1 MNKKIQLLLTTIFF
15 TSGLFAQS
23 TIAAARAQGADASV
37 TVRGIVTTPNS
48 QTSNTEYGL
57 QDGTGGLI
65 IYHDGSPYVALAVG
79 DSVEVSGTLF
89 DYYGKLEVIPD
100 NADDI
105 TVISQNNSLPA
116 FQVITVADFIA
127 YGENY
132 ESELIRINDVSITSG
147 TWPTSSSVTLSIS
160 DDGGTSTGNMRID
173 SDFDIIGNPEPAGL
187 FDVQGIVGQ
196 YNDYQILPRY
206 YTDFNPSSSSSSTTT
221 PDYKWTSSDS
231 TGGPVYSWEDIT
243 STGTLIS
250 MSGDDNNTGPHPIG
264 FTFPFYGT

>member
-132 ESELIRINDVSITSG
+132 ESELIRIN
-147 TWPTSSSVTLSIS
+147 
-160 DDGGTSTGNMRID
+160 GGSNKFLGLD
-173 SDFDIIGNPEPAGL
+173 SLVAAE
-187 FDVQGIVGQ
+187 
-196 YNDYQILPRY
+196 
-206 YTDFNPSSSSSSTTT
+206 
-221 PDYKWTSSDS
+221 
-231 TGGPVYSWEDIT
+231 
-243 STGTLIS
+243 
-250 MSGDDNNTGPHPIG
+250 
-264 FTFPFYGT
+264 